1 MTRELTFACLQALE
15 PRVIKLVVIGT
26 STVIE
31 PSPAASTTAASTGL
45 KGAAVGANRRW
56 LCVNRGRCHRGLG
69 GDRNC
74 WQEGH

>member
-1 MTRELTFACLQALE
+1 MIRELTFACLQALE

-45 KGAAVGANRRW
+45 KGAAVGAYRR
-56 LCVNRGRCHRGLG
+56 
-69 GDRNC
+69 
-74 WQEGH
+74 